1 MDVSPSNGNLL
12 ALAGLD
18 KTIKIFDK
26 RKGKIAK
33 TFEYI
38 HSSKILQFKIL
49 FVVESTI
56 HIF

>member
-38 HSSKILQFKIL
+38 HSGKILRFKIL